1 VNQVVREP
9 PTRRNNKEMDH
20 TLRPVSMPVVCA
32 YYGSICAQGM
42 SLGMYD
48 QPGSRLANIVAEQ
61 CLPRSIVLPAH
72 VYSGGETV
80 IVWCVPGKV
89 DSKHRLEGGS

>member
-1 VNQVVREP
+1 
-9 PTRRNNKEMDH
+9 
-20 TLRPVSMPVVCA
+20 
-32 YYGSICAQGM
+32 
-42 SLGMYD
+42 MYD

-61 CLPRSIVLPAH
+61 CLPRRIVLPAH

-80 IVWCVPGKV
+80 VVWCVPGKV